1 MDTIAIILWTITG
14 TSAAWALYLAYNVH
28 KSLKCLAITLDELKD
43 DYHEHSHD

>member
-14 TSAAWALYLAYNVH
+14 TSAAWALYLGYNIN
-28 KSLKCLAITLDELKD
+28 KAMKCLRRNLDQLKD